1 MSFRGGKASLFFYS
15 MIYVHV
21 SNISP
26 YNYRWTSDALTSIIQ
41 VQCFAMAHAKLC
53 DDTCKALRWHL
64 QSFALSIAIVL
75 PEVVQFLKMY
85 MPSIYIYSS

>member
-41 VQCFAMAHAKLC
+41 VQCFA
-53 DDTCKALRWHL
+53 
-64 QSFALSIAIVL
+64 LSIAIVL

>member
-26 YNYRWTSDALTSIIQ
+26 YNYRWAPDALTSIIQ

-64 QSFALSIAIVL
+64 Q
-75 PEVVQFLKMY
+75 
-85 MPSIYIYSS
+85 